1 MVYIVILVLLILTN
15 ALFAASEI
23 AVISLNDAKI
33 ERMAEEGNKKAKTI
47 LKLVKN
53 PSNFLATIQI
63 GVTLSGFFSSAIAA
77 DNFADSLAGLF
88 VGTGIPYT
96 TLRAIAFVVITLAL
110 SFVTLVFGELVPK
123 RIAMTK
129 SEQLSFAVGGLL
141 YGLSVICKP
150 IVFVLS
156 KTTNGVAR
164 LFGVSPHDEAD
175 EVTEEEIRMMIDV
188 GKEKGSIEEME
199 GDMINNVFEFG
210 NITVDEVM
218 THRTDVL
225 AVSTTDP
232 LEEIVQ
238 LALSEGYSRLPVYDE
253 DIDNIIGILYV
264 KDLLKL
270 VGKTQDSPFSARDY
284 MRPAFYVPESNK
296 CSDLFKEMTARKM
309 QMAIVV
315 DEYGGTSGIVT
326 MEDLLESI
334 VGEIQDEF
342 DNEDEEIV
350 QIGEH
355 AFLIDGATDI
365 DDVNEILD
373 IAIPESEDYD
383 SLGGYILS
391 VIGRIPTGN
400 DHSTVNFDDVIFT
413 ILTVEERRIA
423 KVKAVKNVVKV
434 PVHTQDEEEK
444 NEKPEE

>member
-1 MVYIVILVLLILTN
+1 MVYVIILILLILTN

-23 AVISLNDAKI
+23 AVISLSDAKI
-33 ERMAEEGNKKAKTI
+33 EKMANEGNKKAKTI
-47 LKLVKN
+47 LKLVQN

-77 DNFADSLAGLF
+77 DNFADGLAGLL
-88 VGTGIPYT
+88 VGTGIPYS
-96 TLRAIAFVVITLAL
+96 TLRGISFVLITLAL

-123 RIAMTK
+123 RIAMKK
-129 SEQLSFAVGGLL
+129 SEQLSFAVGGFL
-141 YGLSVICKP
+141 YALSVICKP
-150 IVFVLS
+150 IVFILS

-164 LFGVSPHDEAD
+164 LFGVGPNEESD
-175 EVTEEEIRMMIDV
+175 EVTEEEIRMMVDV

-199 GDMINNVFEFG
+199 GEMINNVFEFD
-210 NITVDEVM
+210 NITVDDVM
-218 THRTDVL
+218 THRTDVV
-225 AVSTTDP
+225 AVSSTDG
-232 LEEIVQ
+232 LEEIIS
-238 LALSEGYSRLPVYDE
+238 LALSEGYSRLPVYEE

-270 VGKTQDSPFSARDY
+270 VGSAQEKEFSVRDY
-284 MRPAFYVPESNK
+284 MRPAFYIPESNK
-296 CSDLFKEMTARKM
+296 CRELFKEMTSRKM

-315 DEYGGTSGIVT
+315 DEYGGTAGIVT

-334 VGEIQDEF
+334 VGEIQDEY

-365 DDVNEILD
+365 EDVNETLD
-373 IAIPESEDYD
+373 ISIPESDDYD

-391 VIGRIPTGN
+391 VIGRIPSGN
-400 DHSTVNFDDVIFT
+400 DHSTVAFDDVTFT

-423 KVKAVKNVVKV
+423 KVKAIKNVAKV
-434 PVHTQDEEEK
+434 SAPAQQNTEEE
-444 NEKPEE
+444 ERKP

>member
-1 MVYIVILVLLILTN
+1 MVYVIILILLILTN

-33 ERMAEEGNKKAKTI
+33 EKMANEGNKKAKTI
-47 LKLVKN
+47 LKLVNN

-77 DNFADSLAGLF
+77 DNFADSLAGLLM
-88 VGTGIPYT
+88 GTGIPYS
-96 TLRAIAFVVITLAL
+96 TLRVISFVLITLVL

-123 RIAMTK
+123 RIAMIK

-150 IVFVLS
+150 VVFVLS
-156 KTTNGVAR
+156 KSTNLVAR
-164 LFGVSPHDEAD
+164 LFGVGPSEESE

-199 GDMINNVFEFG
+199 GEMINNVFEFD

-218 THRTDVL
+218 THRTDVV
-225 AVSTTDP
+225 AVSSADK
-232 LEEIVQ
+232 LEEIIT
-238 LALSEGYSRLPVYDE
+238 LALSEGYSRLPVYEE
-253 DIDNIIGILYV
+253 DIDNIIGLLYV

-270 VGKTQDSPFSARDY
+270 VGRTQEKVFSVRDY
-284 MRPAFYVPESNK
+284 MRPAFYIPESNK
-296 CSDLFKEMTARKM
+296 CRVLFKEMTARKM

-315 DEYGGTSGIVT
+315 DEYGGTAGIVT

-342 DNEDEEIV
+342 DNEDEEII

-365 DDVNEILD
+365 EDVNETLD
-373 IAIPESEDYD
+373 INIPESDDYD

-391 VIGRIPTGN
+391 VIGRIPSGN
-400 DHSTVNFDDVIFT
+400 DHSVVTFDDVTFT

-423 KVKAVKNVVKV
+423 KVKAVKNVIKN
-434 PVHTQDEEEK
+434 PVQVQSVETEE
-444 NEKPEE
+444 